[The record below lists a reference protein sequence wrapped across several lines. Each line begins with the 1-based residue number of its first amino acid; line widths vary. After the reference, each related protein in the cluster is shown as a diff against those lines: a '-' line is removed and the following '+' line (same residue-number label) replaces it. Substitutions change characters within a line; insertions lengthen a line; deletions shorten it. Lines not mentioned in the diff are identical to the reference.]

1 MLLGCLGGSGSTDG
15 GSANDPAYRDGVFVS
30 DESTTGSMSLDLSRS
45 HLAVG
50 DTTDFQVAV
59 RAANGQP
66 VANMNVVCDSEDG
79 LALIEPTSGRALT
92 NGNGVMS
99 GQVGCE
105 RPGSFQMV
113 CRLTVGANRRKFAG
127 VRCSGSGFVDF
138 PDSGGGGLGGGVAEG
153 ADGAVQI
160 TTASLVDE
168 SGSESTSNQVD
179 VSMTTDC
186 DGDATTSDVEPFTD
200 TYAKVN
206 LTNNFSEQVVFKR
219 LSFSVNN
226 LDGAGNGFESS
237 GAGVTGVAAAS
248 GGTVEILAPIF
259 RAYGT
264 GKYAGN
270 PTGNGVQ
277 IGSVGFR
284 NVTINVFGT
293 TVSGKEVQVSS
304 QLSAVFGNYN
314 RCTD

>member
-1 MLLGCLGGSGSTDG
+1 
-15 GSANDPAYRDGVFVS
+15 
-30 DESTTGSMSLDLSRS
+30 
-45 HLAVG
+45 
-50 DTTDFQVAV
+50 
-59 RAANGQP
+59 
-66 VANMNVVCDSEDG
+66 MNVVCDSEDG